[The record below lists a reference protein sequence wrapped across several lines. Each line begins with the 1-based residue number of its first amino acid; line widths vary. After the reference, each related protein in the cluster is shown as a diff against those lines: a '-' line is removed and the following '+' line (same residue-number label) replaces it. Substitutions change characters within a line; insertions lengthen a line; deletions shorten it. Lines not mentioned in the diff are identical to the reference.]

1 MSGNISQSGNLKAS
15 ISAKGTLSGT
25 ITSRGTLSATV
36 SKPAFLGGEEYEGAY
51 EVTPKVEAQ
60 TMPTKYKLLT
70 DDMTVKAIPF
80 FNVSNTSGGSTVF
93 IGNEV

>member
-1 MSGNISQSGNLKAS
+1 MIIKVKFTEITKNMPVKFVESGGALH
-15 ISAKGTLSGT
+15 AKMGE
-25 ITSRGTLSATV
+25 IHTV
-36 SKPAFLGGEEYEGAY
+36 TEYVGGEKYEGAY

-60 TMPTKYKLLT
+60 TMPTKDKVLI

-80 FNVSNTSGGSTVF
+80 FSVSNTSGGNTVF